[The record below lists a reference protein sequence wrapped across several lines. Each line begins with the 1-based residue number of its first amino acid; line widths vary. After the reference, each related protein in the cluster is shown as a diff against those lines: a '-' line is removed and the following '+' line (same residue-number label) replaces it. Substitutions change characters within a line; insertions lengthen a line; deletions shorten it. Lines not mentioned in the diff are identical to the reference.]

1 MLNSEKKDKFFSIA
15 KELITKEYL
24 GTDEYGK
31 DTIYEDEL
39 TTAASEYLYSIFN
52 APSESDRA
60 LENVVGIMNRK
71 EIKHPSNI
79 LKLILHS
86 LPNP

>member
-1 MLNSEKKDKFFSIA
+1 MLSKDKKDKFRQIA
-15 KELITKEYL
+15 EQLITQEYL
-24 GTDEYGK
+24 GAAEYGK
-31 DTIYEDEL
+31 DADYEREL

-60 LENVVGIMNRK
+60 KENLVVVMSRR

-79 LKLILHS
+79 LRIIL
-86 LPNP
+86 

>member
-1 MLNSEKKDKFFSIA
+1 MLSKDKKDKFRQIA
-15 KELITKEYL
+15 EQLITQEYL
-24 GTDEYGK
+24 GAAEYGK
-31 DTIYEDEL
+31 DADYEREL

-60 LENVVGIMNRK
+60 KEVMVEIMSRR

-79 LKLILHS
+79 LRIFL
-86 LPNP
+86 

>member
-1 MLNSEKKDKFFSIA
+1 MLSKDKKDKFRQIA
-15 KELITKEYL
+15 EQLITQEYL
-24 GTDEYGK
+24 GAAEYGK
-31 DTIYEDEL
+31 DADYEREL

-60 LENVVGIMNRK
+60 KEVMVEIMSRR

-79 LKLILHS
+79 LRIIL
-86 LPNP
+86 

>member
-1 MLNSEKKDKFFSIA
+1 MLSKDKKDKFRQIA
-15 KELITKEYL
+15 EQLITQEYL
-24 GTDEYGK
+24 GAAEYGK
-31 DTIYEDEL
+31 DADYEREL

-60 LENVVGIMNRK
+60 KEVVVEIMSRR

-79 LKLILHS
+79 LRIIL
-86 LPNP
+86 